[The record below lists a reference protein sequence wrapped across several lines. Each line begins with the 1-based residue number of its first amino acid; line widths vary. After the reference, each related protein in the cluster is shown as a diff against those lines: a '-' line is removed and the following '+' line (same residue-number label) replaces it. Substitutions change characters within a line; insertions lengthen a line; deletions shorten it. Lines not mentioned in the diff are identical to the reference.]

1 MPSKQYDHY
10 SLLSI
15 ENLIS
20 LIEQRDKEINNLKES
35 LKKTRESRNKY
46 CAYNTFHI
54 EEITRLDK
62 QIGKYRNE
70 LKTMSI
76 S

>member
-35 LKKTRESRNKY
+35 LKKNKR
-46 CAYNTFHI
+46 I
-54 EEITRLDK
+54 QK
-62 QIGKYRNE
+62 
-70 LKTMSI
+70 
-76 S
+76 